1 MSCSCLLLI
10 PQLPPAHL
18 RDADEGLG
26 LGGEPQHARHSH
38 PLLAPL
44 TREASLREPGPE
56 IVAEVEASKLLQTHY
71 ECEWVSLQ

>member
-26 LGGEPQHARHSH
+26 LGGEPQHARHPH
-38 PLLAPL
+38 TLLAPL